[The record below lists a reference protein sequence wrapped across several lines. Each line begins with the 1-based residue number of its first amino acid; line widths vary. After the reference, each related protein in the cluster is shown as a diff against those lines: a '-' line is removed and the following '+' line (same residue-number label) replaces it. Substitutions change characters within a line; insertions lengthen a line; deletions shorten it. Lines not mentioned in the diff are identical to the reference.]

1 MHTQKQHGFTL
12 VELMTTVAIL
22 AVVTSIA
29 IPAYRGYITT
39 SHKTECQNEVAAIRL
54 AEEEYFLD
62 NNAYF
67 PGGDVTTLQKNSV
80 SIYQPSSTALS
91 TKSECDYSVTVTAT
105 PPTYDIV
112 AKGKSGN
119 HLAGIDPVVE
129 LSGP

>member
-22 AVVTSIA
+22 AIVATIA
-29 IPAYRGYITT
+29 IPAYRGYIQT

-67 PGGDVTTLQKNSV
+67 PGGDVSTLEKNS
-80 SIYQPSSTALS
+80 SNIYQASSAA
-91 TKSECDYSVTVTAT
+91 KSAKTECDYSVAVNAT
-105 PPTYDIV
+105 PPTYDIK
-112 AKGKSGN
+112 ATGNKNN
-119 HLAGIDPVVE
+119 HLANLTTVVE

>member
-1 MHTQKQHGFTL
+1 MHTQKQQGFTL

-22 AVVTSIA
+22 AIVASIA
-29 IPAYRGYITT
+29 IPAYKGYIQT

-67 PGGDVTTLQKNSV
+67 KGSDVSTLEKNS
-80 SIYQPSSTALS
+80 SNTYQASSAA
-91 TKSECDYSVTVTAT
+91 KSAKTECDYTVTITGT
-105 PPTYDIV
+105 PPTYDIK
-112 AKGKSGN
+112 ATGN
-119 HLAGIDPVVE
+119 ANNNLSTLGTVVE